1 MSQNEYEKNIETA
14 IAEDAPSQEDFSIS
28 FTLPER
34 FGVTMTITDSAG
46 NRHSFGLYPE
56 DEHKRL
62 TDDFLDQLLKNKTD
76 CADYNLL
83 SEPGSRMHTLLSFND
98 GGVIIHQSE
107 GTHQVI
113 DVFPI
118 MHHAFKEAFIAHVG
132 KYAIYFAAPYNYRA
146 IMLRPFDEMVRQM
159 KKHQDAADK
168 ILEKILRDQVTF
180 ARDAE

>member
-14 IAEDAPSQEDFSIS
+14 IEEDDPSQEDFSIS

-34 FGVTMTITDSAG
+34 FGVTMSIMDNVG

-62 TDDFLDQLLKNKTD
+62 TDDFLDQLLKNKTE
-76 CADYNLL
+76 CANYSLL

-118 MHHAFKEAFIAHVG
+118 THHDFKEAFIAHVR
-132 KYAIYFAAPYNYRA
+132 KYAIYFAAPYNYKA

-168 ILEKILRDQVTF
+168 ILEKILQKQITF
-180 ARDAE
+180 ARETE